1 MAKQGSK
8 YRVFALI
15 WDFSV
20 RHGRTC
26 LGLLHTLLKAE
37 GITVNRGEGI
47 KSQRVG
53 K

>member
-1 MAKQGSK
+1 MAKQGCE
-8 YRVFALI
+8 YRVFALN

-37 GITVNRGEGI
+37 GITFGEQRGGN
-47 KSQRVG
+47 
-53 K
+53 